1 MWFKKKKPKWGLIL
15 MGGGARGL
23 AHIGVLDV
31 FTQNNLIP
39 DVIVGTSMGAIVGGL
54 YAYGLSPAELK
65 KIATQFYLTDYLLPA
80 PLSRVMRTRPR
91 TLLDFLLID
100 TYKNR
105 LMKKMGL
112 NQPDKI
118 ELVFEKIVGEAL
130 IEDLNLPFACNAV
143 DLLSGE
149 EVVFTRGKLAKAIRA
164 SMSLPFIFEPVSWNG
179 HLLVDGGILN
189 NAPVKIA
196 RQLGAAKTLL
206 VDIHRPLQKVE
217 QENIT
222 NIFQLLQR
230 LMETMSHHLSLG
242 KIQEADYILRVDVPY
257 DSLDFSR
264 TSTIIKAGE
273 KASREHLGQIRKFL
287 NL

>member
-1 MWFKKKKPKWGLIL
+1 

-23 AHIGVLDV
+23 AHIGVLHV

-39 DVIVGTSMGAIVGGL
+39 DVIVGTSMGAIVGGF
-54 YAYGLSPAELK
+54 YAYGLSPTELK
-65 KIATQFYLTDYLLPA
+65 KIATQFHLTNYLLPA
-80 PLSRVMRTRPR
+80 PLSRMMRTRPR

-118 ELVFEKIVGEAL
+118 ELVFEKIVGETL
-130 IEDLNLPFACNAV
+130 IEDLPLTFACNAV
-143 DLLSGE
+143 DLLSGT

-164 SMSLPFIFEPVSWNG
+164 SMSLPFIFEPVNWNG

-196 RQLGAAKTLL
+196 RQLGVTKTLL
-206 VDIHRPLQKVE
+206 VDIHRPLQKIP
-217 QENIT
+217 QENIA

-230 LMETMSHHLSLG
+230 LMETMSHHLSLT

-264 TSTIIKAGE
+264 SSTIIKLGE
-273 KASREHLGQIRKFL
+273 KATQENINQIRRFL